1 MLSPPVCWQSGPLR
15 MTPLETI
22 LMEKATRSIAARMLA
37 RGLERQTVQELTG
50 LSDEELA
57 ALAP

>member
-1 MLSPPVCWQSGPLR
+1 
-15 MTPLETI
+15 
-22 LMEKATRSIAARMLA
+22 
-37 RGLERQTVQELTG
+37 LERQTVQELTG